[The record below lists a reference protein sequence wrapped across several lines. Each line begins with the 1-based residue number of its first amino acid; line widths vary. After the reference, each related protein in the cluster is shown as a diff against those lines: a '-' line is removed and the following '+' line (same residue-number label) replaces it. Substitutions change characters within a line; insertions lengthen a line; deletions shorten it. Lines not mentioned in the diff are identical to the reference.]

1 MASCKDCIN
10 YDVCSTKGANC
21 DRGNNCVMYKDRN
34 RFVEQPTVGYLI
46 SIPVRIGAYVYFI
59 KSAFSYLKEPKQE
72 MVRKI
77 RNILWRNNYE
87 NRKTGVLVLKK
98 LDKTSIPKP
107 EKLAEKMRWR
117 SVNNEKYLKK
127 LENSTA

>member
-77 RNILWRNNYE
+77 EIYCGETIMRTENRSFGVEKIGKTVFLTREAAEKALEERNNE
-87 NRKTGVLVLKK
+87 N
-98 LDKTSIPKP
+98 I
-107 EKLAEKMRWR
+107 
-117 SVNNEKYLKK
+117 
-127 LENSTA
+127 